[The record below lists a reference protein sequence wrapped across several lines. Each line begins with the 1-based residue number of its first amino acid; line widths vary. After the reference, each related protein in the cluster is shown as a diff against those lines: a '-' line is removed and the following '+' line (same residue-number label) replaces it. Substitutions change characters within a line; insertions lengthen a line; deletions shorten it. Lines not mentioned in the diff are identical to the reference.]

1 MPSTV
6 RIAHTARI
14 ASKRLTPRMRNIAK
28 CRIAEFAGW
37 RAEDNCGEYETDGPL
52 HERASVAGR
61 WVGRTTFRLAHRRIC
76 WKIRSLCAD
85 GIGVMADD
93 EGRDGG
99 SWKWGIVSL
108 RPDEDLLHRIVDNLI
123 EVHSMPSDFVSV
135 IQPTATKSSEGSG
148 EEAAARRPV
157 PVLPVRDTVLFPHAV
172 LPLTV
177 GRDSSI
183 QLIQSL
189 GEEKTILVVA
199 QRDARQDSP
208 QAADLHHIGTRAT
221 VHKVVKMPN
230 QSLFVFTEGN
240 ERVRLGEFAQL
251 TPFMTAE
258 YEVIGDVEPAES
270 PEAEALQRNVVGQFQ
285 QIVTSSP
292 TLSDDLQTIAINIDE
307 PGRLADFIASSLP
320 FLTTTDKQE
329 LLETPDIAARLE
341 RINKHLAKEL
351 EVQQLRNKIQT
362 EVQDSVQSSQRDYYL
377 REQLKAI
384 QKELGDVDDTQ
395 KDIAELKEKIEN
407 AGMPE
412 DVKKDALKELGR
424 LSRMNPAA
432 ADYSLTRNY
441 VEWRAVLP
449 WSKTSAGEVDILKAK
464 EILDADHYGLKKVK
478 DRILDYLSVRRLK
491 PDMKGPILCFV
502 GPPGVGKTSLG
513 RSIARALDRKFS
525 RISLGGMHDEAEIRG
540 HRRTYIGALP
550 GQIIQHLKRVEV
562 KDPVFMLDEI
572 DKLGRDFRGDP
583 ASALLE
589 TLDPEQNNTFRD
601 NYLDQPFDLS
611 KVLFICTANQL
622 DTIPGP
628 LLDRMEIIELTGYTE
643 EEKVN
648 IAIKYLIPRQ
658 IKENGIKPEQ
668 IEFPKESVHLIARHY
683 TREAGV
689 RKLEQQIGTVCRKL
703 ARRIAEG
710 ATEKLVITPEIIH
723 EFLGGIKV
731 RVDTE
736 IAERTKRAGVA
747 VGLAWTPAGG
757 DVLFI
762 EANRMKGKGGFT
774 ITGQIGDVM
783 KESMQAA
790 LTWVR
795 SNAASL
801 GLDEDFTKDTDL
813 HIHVPAG
820 AIPKDGPSA
829 GVTMATALVSLLTDT
844 PVHPLTAMTGEITLS
859 GNVLPVGGIKE
870 KFLAAK
876 RAGVRDVILPT
887 DCRQQVEEDLTPDQ
901 IEGVT
906 LHYATRIEDV
916 LAVALPKTP
925 REKVLDEVVREEVL
939 HSAA

>member
-1 MPSTV
+1 
-6 RIAHTARI
+6 
-14 ASKRLTPRMRNIAK
+14 
-28 CRIAEFAGW
+28 
-37 RAEDNCGEYETDGPL
+37 
-52 HERASVAGR
+52 
-61 WVGRTTFRLAHRRIC
+61 
-76 WKIRSLCAD
+76 
-85 GIGVMADD
+85 MAN
-93 EGRDGG
+93 E
-99 SWKWGIVSL
+99 
-108 RPDEDLLHRIVDNLI
+108 
-123 EVHSMPSDFVSV
+123 FVSV
-135 IQPTATKSSEGSG
+135 IKPSEAKGGSDKGKSY
-148 EEAAARRPV
+148 

-177 GRDSSI
+177 GRESSI

-199 QRDARQDSP
+199 QKDARQDAPEGS
-208 QAADLHHIGTRAT
+208 DLHVIGTRAT

-230 QSLFVFTEGN
+230 QSLFVFTEGT
-240 ERVRLGEFAQL
+240 ERVKITNYTQSQ
-251 TPFMTAE
+251 PFLMAE
-258 YEVIGDVEPAES
+258 CEVLDEVEPETA
-270 PEAEALQRNVVGQFQ
+270 PEGEAMQRNVLAQFQ
-285 QIVTSSP
+285 EIVTSSS
-292 TLSDDLQTIAINIDE
+292 TLSDDLQTIAINIEDAS
-307 PGRLADFIASSLP
+307 RLSDFIASSLP
-320 FLTTTDKQE
+320 FLSTTEKQE
-329 LLETPDIAARLE
+329 LLETPDVKTRLE
-341 RINKHLAKEL
+341 KINSHLAKEL

-362 EVQDSVQSSQRDYYL
+362 EVQDSVQQSQRDYYL
-377 REQLKAI
+377 REQMKAI
-384 QKELGDVDDTQ
+384 QKELGDQDDTQ

-412 DVKKDALKELGR
+412 ETKKDALKELGR

-441 VEWRAVLP
+441 VEWLAVLP
-449 WSKTSAGEVDILKAK
+449 WGKSSSGEVDIKKAK
-464 EILDADHYGLKKVK
+464 EILDEDHYGLKKVK

-491 PDMKGPILCFV
+491 PNMKGPILCFV

-513 RSIARALDRKFS
+513 RSIAKALGRKFS

-562 KDPVFMLDEI
+562 NDPVFMLDEI

-648 IAIKYLIPRQ
+648 IAEKYLVPRQ
-658 IKENGIKPEQ
+658 IKENGLTEEQ
-668 IEFPKESVHLIARHY
+668 IEFPIESVGMIARHY

-689 RKLEQQIGTVCRKL
+689 RKLEQQIGTVCRKA
-703 ARRIAEG
+703 ARKVAEG
-710 ATEKLVITPEIIH
+710 ATEKLVVTPEVVK

-736 IAERTKRAGVA
+736 LAERTKRAGVA
-747 VGLAWTPAGG
+747 VGLAWTPVGG

-762 EANRMKGKGGFT
+762 EANRMKGKGGFKM
-774 ITGQIGDVM
+774 TGQIGDVM
-783 KESMQAA
+783 KESMEAA

-795 SNAASL
+795 SNALQL
-801 GLDEDFTKDTDL
+801 GLDEDVLKDIDL

-829 GVTMATALVSLLTDT
+829 GVTMATALVSLLTDK
-844 PVHPLTAMTGEITLS
+844 PVRPLLAMTGEITLS

-876 RAGVRDVILPT
+876 RAGVRDVILPIDVKT
-887 DCRQQVEEDLTPDQ
+887 QVDEDLSAAQ

-906 LHYATRIEDV
+906 IHYASRIEDV
-916 LAVALPKTP
+916 LAVALPATVNDIVK
-925 REKVLDEVVREEVL
+925 DEELREEVL
-939 HSAA
+939 AAVE

>member
-1 MPSTV
+1 MP
-6 RIAHTARI
+6 
-14 ASKRLTPRMRNIAK
+14 N
-28 CRIAEFAGW
+28 
-37 RAEDNCGEYETDGPL
+37 
-52 HERASVAGR
+52 
-61 WVGRTTFRLAHRRIC
+61 
-76 WKIRSLCAD
+76 
-85 GIGVMADD
+85 
-93 EGRDGG
+93 
-99 SWKWGIVSL
+99 
-108 RPDEDLLHRIVDNLI
+108 
-123 EVHSMPSDFVSV
+123 DFVSV
-135 IQPTATKSSEGSG
+135 ISPRGSEKSSDPSSASG
-148 EEAAARRPV
+148 GKTPL

-177 GRDSSI
+177 GRESSI

-189 GEEKTILVVA
+189 GEGKTILVVA
-199 QRDARQDSP
+199 QRDARQDTP
-208 QAADLHHIGTRAT
+208 EGADLHLIGTKAT

-240 ERVRLGEFAQL
+240 ERVRVGEFTQVS
-251 TPFMTAE
+251 PFMVAE
-258 YEVIGDVEPAES
+258 YEPVPETEMGAS
-270 PEAEALQRNVVGQFQ
+270 PEIEALQRNVVSQFQ

-329 LLETPDIAARLE
+329 LLETPGVQARME

-362 EVQDSVQSSQRDYYL
+362 EVQDSVQQSQRDYYL

-384 QKELGDVDDTQ
+384 QKELGDLDDSQ
-395 KDIAELKEKIEN
+395 KDIAELKEKIEA

-412 DVKKDALKELGR
+412 ETKKDALKDLGR
-424 LSRMNPAA
+424 LARMSPMA

-441 VEWRAVLP
+441 IEWLAVLP
-449 WSKTSAGEVDILKAK
+449 WAKSSAGEIDILKAK
-464 EILDADHYGLKKVK
+464 EYLDEDHYGLQKVK

-513 RSIARALDRKFS
+513 RSIARALGRKFS

-550 GQIIQHLKRVEV
+550 GQIIQNLKRVETN
-562 KDPVFMLDEI
+562 DPVFMLDEI

-622 DTIPGP
+622 DPVPAP

-643 EEKVN
+643 EEKVQ
-648 IAIKYLIPRQ
+648 IAFKYLIPRQ
-658 IKENGIKPEQ
+658 TKENGIDPEL
-668 IEFPKESVHLIARHY
+668 IEFPYDSVALIARHY

-703 ARRIAEG
+703 ARKIAEG
-710 ATEKLVITPEIIH
+710 RTEKLVITKEIVH
-723 EFLGGIKV
+723 QFLGGIKV

-736 IAERTKRAGVA
+736 IAERTKRAGVV

-757 DVLFI
+757 DILFI
-762 EANRMKGKGGFT
+762 EANKMKGKGGFN

-801 GLDEDFTKDTDL
+801 GLDEDFTKDVDI

-829 GVTMATALVSLLTDT
+829 GVTMATALVSLLTDKK
-844 PVHPLTAMTGEITLS
+844 VRPLTAMTGEITLS

-876 RAGVRDVILPT
+876 RAGVRDVILPV
-887 DCRQQVEEDLTPDQ
+887 DCRQQVEEDLTADQ

-906 LHYATRIEDV
+906 IHYASVIEDV
-916 LAVALPKTP
+916 LAVALPRNAT
-925 REKVLDEVVREEVL
+925 EAVIDEVVREEVL
-939 HSAA
+939 QAAGM

>member
-1 MPSTV
+1 
-6 RIAHTARI
+6 
-14 ASKRLTPRMRNIAK
+14 
-28 CRIAEFAGW
+28 
-37 RAEDNCGEYETDGPL
+37 
-52 HERASVAGR
+52 
-61 WVGRTTFRLAHRRIC
+61 
-76 WKIRSLCAD
+76 
-85 GIGVMADD
+85 
-93 EGRDGG
+93 
-99 SWKWGIVSL
+99 
-108 RPDEDLLHRIVDNLI
+108 
-123 EVHSMPSDFVSV
+123 MPSDFVSV
-135 IQPTATKSSEGSG
+135 IQPSAPKTGEEKSSDAGG
-148 EEAAARRPV
+148 KRPA

-208 QAADLHHIGTRAT
+208 QSADLFAIGTRAT

-240 ERVRLGEFAQL
+240 ERVHLGEFTQV

-258 YEVIGDVEPAES
+258 YEAIADVEPQQS
-270 PEAEALQRNVVGQFQ
+270 PEAEALQRNVVSQFQ

-329 LLETPDIAARLE
+329 LLETPDVSARLE

-384 QKELGDVDDTQ
+384 QKELGDQDDTQ
-395 KDIAELKEKIEN
+395 KDIADLKDKIET

-412 DVKKDALKELGR
+412 EVKKDALKELGR

-441 VEWRAVLP
+441 VEWLAVLP

-648 IAIKYLIPRQ
+648 IAIRYLIPRQ
-658 IKENGIKPEQ
+658 IKENGIDAEK
-668 IEFPKESVHLIARHY
+668 IEFPTESVHLIARHY

-689 RKLEQQIGTVCRKL
+689 RKLEQQIGTVCRKV

-710 ATEKLVITPEIIH
+710 HSEKIVITPEIVH

-762 EANRMKGKGGFT
+762 EANKMKGKGGFT

-829 GVTMATALVSLLTDT
+829 GVTMATALVSLLTNT

-887 DCRQQVEEDLTPDQ
+887 DCKQQVDEDLTPDQ
-901 IEGVT
+901 TEGVT
-906 LHYATRIEDV
+906 LHYASRIEDV

-925 REKVLDEVVREEVL
+925 REKVLDEVVREEVI
-939 HSAA
+939 HAGV

>member
-1 MPSTV
+1 
-6 RIAHTARI
+6 
-14 ASKRLTPRMRNIAK
+14 
-28 CRIAEFAGW
+28 
-37 RAEDNCGEYETDGPL
+37 
-52 HERASVAGR
+52 
-61 WVGRTTFRLAHRRIC
+61 
-76 WKIRSLCAD
+76 
-85 GIGVMADD
+85 MA
-93 EGRDGG
+93 
-99 SWKWGIVSL
+99 
-108 RPDEDLLHRIVDNLI
+108 N
-123 EVHSMPSDFVSV
+123 DFVSV
-135 IQPTATKSSEGSG
+135 IKPQAVKGNGEGRGSSY
-148 EEAAARRPV
+148 

-177 GRDSSI
+177 GRESSI

-199 QRDARQDSP
+199 QRDARQDAP
-208 QAADLHHIGTRAT
+208 EAGDLHEIGTLAT

-230 QSLFVFTEGN
+230 QSLFVFTEGT
-240 ERVRLGEFAQL
+240 ERVRLGTFTQ
-251 TPFMTAE
+251 TQPFLKAE
-258 YEVIGDVEPAES
+258 YVTLDETTQEVT
-270 PEAEALQRNVVGQFQ
+270 PEAEALQRNVLGQFQ
-285 QIVTSSP
+285 EIVTSSS
-292 TLSDDLQTIAINIDE
+292 TLSDDLQTIALNIEE
-307 PGRLADFIASSLP
+307 PGRLTDFIAASLP
-320 FLTTTDKQE
+320 FLTTAEKQQ
-329 LLETPDIAARLE
+329 LLETPDVRARLE
-341 RINKHLAKEL
+341 AINSHLAKEL
-351 EVQQLRNKIQT
+351 EVQQLRNKIQS
-362 EVQDSVQSSQRDYYL
+362 EVQDSVQQSQRDFYL
-377 REQLKAI
+377 REQMKAI
-384 QKELGDVDDTQ
+384 QKELGDLDETQ
-395 KDIAELKEKIEN
+395 KDVADLKEKIEN

-412 DVKKDALKELGR
+412 ETKKDALKELGR
-424 LSRMNPAA
+424 LARMNPAA

-441 VEWRAVLP
+441 VEWLAVLP
-449 WSKTSAGEVDILKAK
+449 WAKSSAGEVDIKKAQNV
-464 EILDADHYGLKKVK
+464 LDEDHYGLKKVK

-513 RSIARALDRKFS
+513 RSIARALGRKFS

-562 KDPVFMLDEI
+562 NDPVFMLDEI

-622 DTIPGP
+622 DTIPAP

-648 IAIKYLIPRQ
+648 IAERYLIPRQ
-658 IKENGIKPEQ
+658 IKENGIEQ
-668 IEFPKESVHLIARHY
+668 EAGSRKQEVEEQDPKSSQASASQQVGEPLATIPPGGTSASSLIEFPTESVALIARHY

-689 RKLEQQIGTVCRKL
+689 RKLEQLIGTVCRKT
-703 ARRIAEG
+703 ARKVAEG
-710 ATEKLVITPEIIH
+710 LSEKLIVTPEVVH
-723 EFLGGIKV
+723 EYLGGIKV

-736 IAERTKRAGVA
+736 IAERTKRPGVA

-774 ITGQIGDVM
+774 MTGQIGDVM

-795 SNAASL
+795 SNAVSL
-801 GLDEDFTKDTDL
+801 GLEEDVLKDVDL

-829 GVTMATALVSLLTDT
+829 GVTMATALVSLLTDK
-844 PVHPLTAMTGEITLS
+844 PVRPLLAMTGEITLS

-876 RAGVRDVILPT
+876 RAGVHDVILPI
-887 DCRQQVEEDLTPDQ
+887 DVKANVEEDLTADQ
-901 IEGVT
+901 VEGVT
-906 LHYATRIEDV
+906 IHYASRIEEV
-916 LAVALPKTP
+916 LAVALPRTP
-925 REKVLDEVVREEVL
+925 GEAHQDEEMREELLAGVE
-939 HSAA
+939 A